1 MRFRNFV
8 RRHPGYVAGVA
19 IVIIALLAV
28 DGWLIYKRLRYEGE
42 ISRLRAGMTEFE
54 RRRTDTILSSQ
65 QRRLQVMMQLI
76 RHQAR
81 WDRETHLAV
90 SVDSAR
96 MYLERDGAVLR
107 VVPVELGPEKR
118 VGTPPDTVHLAAP
131 RGTRSVQ
138 SIVGQSDSW
147 EVPSWVYA
155 DRGIPLPSSRSV
167 AGALGPV
174 ALILDG
180 GTVIYSMPSRGP
192 LNDSLYVLPGS
203 VRVRAEDLRAIIPSL
218 GPGTSVYFY

>member
-1 MRFRNFV
+1 M
-8 RRHPGYVAGVA
+8 
-19 IVIIALLAV
+19 IVVVALLAV
-28 DGWLIYKRLRYEGE
+28 DGWLIDKRLKYERE
-42 ISRLRAGMTEFE
+42 ISRLRAGMTDFE
-54 RRRTDTILSSQ
+54 RRRTDAILSSR

-90 SVDSAR
+90 SVDSAK

-107 VVPVELGPEKR
+107 EAPVELGQEAR

-138 SIVGQSDSW
+138 RIVGESDSW
-147 EVPSWVYA
+147 EVPRWVYA
-155 DRGIPLPSSRSV
+155 DRGIPLPPARNV
-167 AGALGPV
+167 VGALGPA

-180 GTVIYSMPSRGP
+180 GTVIYSMPSVGP
-192 LNDSLYVLPGS
+192 LNDSLYILPGS
-203 VRVRAEDLRAIIPSL
+203 IRARAEDLRAIIPNL